1 MDAEHRAGAGG
12 TPARLRVALVG
23 AGLVGQAAHVMTLA
37 EDRARFDLV
46 AVVDPS
52 ATVHD
57 GVAARYGI
65 PHATATLAE
74 AAALGLDAVVVAV
87 PGFGTIAQQRATV
100 QARIQSTYGLTLAPG
115 DVARLVNGDTVTGL
129 PGTPK
134 GDRVR
139 LAGTGHHVYILIG
152 TPASSSRTLELP
164 HS

>member
-1 MDAEHRAGAGG
+1 MLRADSMRARETEPTLTIPLFSGHQDDVFIPSIVLVLVAALLIALPVVFAPLVRRMRAGRA
-12 TPARLRVALVG
+12 LVAL
-23 AGLVGQAAHVMTLA
+23 
-37 EDRARFDLV
+37 LV
-46 AVVDPS
+46 A
-52 ATVHD
+52 
-57 GVAARYGI
+57 G
-65 PHATATLAE
+65 
-74 AAALGLDAVVVAV
+74 AALAVIAAVVVAV